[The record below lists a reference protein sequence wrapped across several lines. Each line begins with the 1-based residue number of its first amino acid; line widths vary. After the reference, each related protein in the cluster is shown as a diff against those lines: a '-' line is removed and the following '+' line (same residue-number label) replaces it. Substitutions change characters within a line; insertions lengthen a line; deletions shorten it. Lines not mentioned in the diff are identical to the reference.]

1 MKIMAIIMDP
11 EMVYIVRCYDNSTEI
26 FMLKD
31 NGTIVHKRPNIRF
44 IRNHSSNDNVVSKE
58 QRRTY
63 EVENI
68 VNPGSISRSGYIF
81 KGWATTRGS
90 STPMTFPQTVPST
103 YDFQD
108 FVDYGYA
115 IWEAAAAT
123 TAKPTVGTPVC
134 MVKDGTNFLTVLVT
148 NNDSSSVTIKN
159 YSNTIGTLGPG
170 STDSLNLQSPITL
183 IHDYT
188 YSITATAMGKSESN
202 PVFGTGS
209 IKVCVGE
216 L

>member
-1 MKIMAIIMDP
+1 MAIIMDP

-170 STDSLNLQSPITL
+170 ATNDFNIQSGLTPPYNYDIR
-183 IHDYT
+183 
-188 YSITATAMGKSESN
+188 ITATATGRTESTA
-202 PVFGTGS
+202 FTDIGTIRFCLGDEG
-209 IKVCVGE
+209 V
-216 L
+216 